1 MGYASTIRRSQKGND
16 QPELDRGHGQRSRS
30 WARRSDPKNIAFRCS
45 VTSTLCPYMA
55 SRMARP
61 RASSPRARSRG
72 SGVMTNL
79 SSLVPRTWAHL
90 FPTASTAS
98 LPARDT
104 QAATTVSARAHA
116 TANCKHHLLSQAL
129 FEPAV
134 VSCRPAIWTGQL
146 LLEGETFEVTAR
158 LSAAVCSLGPA
169 RTNLALEPLPVSE
182 SAGASSA
189 SLIPDHH
196 IERASRRGARV
207 SREDA

>member
-1 MGYASTIRRSQKGND
+1 
-16 QPELDRGHGQRSRS
+16 
-30 WARRSDPKNIAFRCS
+30 
-45 VTSTLCPYMA
+45 
-55 SRMARP
+55 
-61 RASSPRARSRG
+61 
-72 SGVMTNL
+72 MTNL

-207 SREDA
+207 VVRMLRRGALASPGIDIGLGAEKRRAQPVELQPGYPSETPPELPSLVTCPLPLNPMKRGRFPHG